1 VWSSPRISTERVGG
15 KDLNIVILTEY
26 DFSGNMY
33 NLASFINK
41 HTKHTA
47 LAIKHKNNP
56 LLQYSTMIQAT
67 KNNLTEVREFIYK
80 ADVVVWKETATIC
93 SAFGLDVEKMKKKNN
108 IIILGG
114 GGYSS
119 NRFFLENQWFYG
131 ELGAKWATSSLDFTK
146 KNQDWAWIPASIRI
160 DHLREKYDY
169 TKMGDPLLFTSPSNA
184 TDKMMN
190 VRGKFDFIVDQLR
203 SRGLKFRAKTVFNE
217 VNDVCLHLKAPAD
230 IFFDRIWDIYGMNSQ
245 EAAAFEAVVIT
256 GTSEYVRDK
265 IKEFG
270 YDCPFIFV
278 DHHVLA
284 IDEIEF
290 LIENP
295 DEMRR
300 IGRECYR
307 YVRKVHDGRVAVK
320 NLMKLIKE

>member
-1 VWSSPRISTERVGG
+1 M
-15 KDLNIVILTEY
+15 DIVILTEY

-41 HTKHTA
+41 YTKHTA
-47 LAIKHKNNP
+47 LAIKHKNNSI
-56 LLQYSTMIQAT
+56 LQYSTMIQAT
-67 KNNLTEVREFIYK
+67 KDNLTEIRELIYK
-80 ADVVVWKETATIC
+80 ADVVIWKETPNLC
-93 SAFGLDVEKMKKKNN
+93 ELFGLGFDVVKKKNN
-108 IIILGG
+108 IVILGG

-119 NRFFLENQWFYG
+119 NKFFLENQRVYG
-131 ELGAKWATSSLDFTK
+131 DLGAKWATSSLDFTK
-146 KNQDWAWIPASIRI
+146 KNRDWVWIPASIRI
-160 DHLREKYDY
+160 GHLREKYDY
-169 TKMGDPLLFTSPSNA
+169 TKTGIPLLFASPSNA

-190 VRGKFDFIVDQLR
+190 IRGKFDFIVDQLR
-203 SRGLKFRAKTVFNE
+203 KKGLKFRAKTVFNE

-245 EAAAFEAVVIT
+245 EAAAFESAVIT

-265 IKEFG
+265 LKSFG

-284 IDEIEF
+284 VDEIKF